1 MKLFYKYYLMIALPL
16 VSCLFIIGI
25 FLSALMYNYSIS
37 EKHASLERAAT
48 RVSEMTEELFYS
60 HSFSREQMMRS
71 FLSSMSTDGKI
82 HIIVCNTNGEIIL
95 TSDRFGTGY
104 MTATVSPDILNKTS
118 NTEIFTAT
126 GTMGGLYGGNNYTVG
141 LTARGDLSEPIA
153 YVYVTTSIESV
164 TVLMSYVRNLFTL
177 LALIVFIFAAVVSY
191 FIVRKMTRPIKQIST
206 ASARFA
212 RGDFSTRVPV
222 QSSDEI
228 GEMTQA
234 FNNMADSLEKSEDLR
249 RDFIA
254 NVSHELRS
262 PMTSITGFVDG
273 ILDGT
278 IPKEREEHY
287 LQIVSEEVHR
297 LSRLV
302 SRMLEITVLQSKNV
316 SESSSTFDFC
326 ELVGHVCKSFEKNA
340 EEREININV
349 EFPSHSVSITA
360 NEDSLYQ
367 AIYNLID
374 NALKFSMDGSQID
387 ISVSQRGNHLTF
399 SSKNYGSEIPKEE
412 LPFIFDRFHKADR
425 SRSRDKSGLGLGL
438 YIAKTIISQHNGK
451 IKATSDDG
459 MVEFSFTIPTQITK
473 QV

>member
-25 FLSALMYNYSIS
+25 FLSALMYNYSIA
-37 EKHASLERAAT
+37 EKHTSLESSAT
-48 RVSEMTEELFYS
+48 RVSKMTEDLYYN
-60 HSFSREQMMRS
+60 HSLSREQMTRNI
-71 FLSSMSTDGKI
+71 LTSMSTDGNI
-82 HIIVCNTNGEIIL
+82 HILVCDTNGEIVL
-95 TSDRFGTGY
+95 TSDMYGTAY
-104 MTATVSPDILNKTS
+104 MNATVDPDILQKTS
-118 NTEIFTAT
+118 GSEIFTDI
-126 GTMGGLYGGNNYTVG
+126 GTMSGLYSGNNYTVG
-141 LTARGDLSEPIA
+141 LTTRNDLLEPIA
-153 YVYVTTSIESV
+153 YVYVTTSIENV
-164 TVLMSYVRNLFTL
+164 RMLMDYVRNLFTF

-212 RGDFSTRVPV
+212 SGDFSSRVPV
-222 QSSDEI
+222 QSNDEI

-234 FNNMADSLEKSEDLR
+234 FNNMANSLEKSEDLR

-302 SRMLEITVLQSKNV
+302 SRMLEITVLQSKKV
-316 SESSSTFDFC
+316 SESSTTFDFC
-326 ELVGHVCKSFEKNA
+326 ELVGRVCESFEKKA
-340 EEREININV
+340 EERAIRINI
-349 EFPSHSVSITA
+349 EFSSRSIFITA

-367 AIYNLID
+367 VIYNLID
-374 NALKFSMDGSQID
+374 NALKFSKDGSRID
-387 ISVSQRGNHLTF
+387 ISVSLRGNALTF
-399 SSKNYGSEIPKEE
+399 SSKNYGTEIPKEQ
-412 LPFIFDRFHKADR
+412 LPYIFDRFHKADR

-451 IKATSDDG
+451 IKATSADG
-459 MVEFSFTIPTQITK
+459 TVEFSFTIPTQPTK
-473 QV
+473 

>member
-16 VSCLFIIGI
+16 VSCLFIIGV
-25 FLSALMYNYSIS
+25 FLSALMYNYSIA
-37 EKHASLERAAT
+37 EKHASLERAAI
-48 RVSEMTEELFYS
+48 RVSEMTEDLFYD

-95 TSDRFGTGY
+95 TSDKFGTSY
-104 MTATVSPDILNKTS
+104 MTATVSPDIIQKTS
-118 NTEIFTAT
+118 NTEIFTDA
-126 GTMGGLYGGNNYTVG
+126 GTMDGLYGGNNYTVG
-141 LTARGDLSEPIA
+141 LVARGDLSEPIA
-153 YVYVTTSIESV
+153 YVYVTTSIDSV
-164 TVLMSYVRNLFTL
+164 TVLMEYVRNLFTF
-177 LALIVFIFAAVVSY
+177 LALIVFIIAAAVSY

-206 ASARFA
+206 ASTRFA
-212 RGDFSTRVPV
+212 NGDFSSRVPI
-222 QSSDEI
+222 QSNDEI
-228 GEMTQA
+228 GEMTKA

-316 SESSSTFDFC
+316 SESSTTFDFC
-326 ELVGHVCKSFEKNA
+326 ELVGRICESFEKKA
-340 EEREININV
+340 EERAISINV
-349 EFPSHSVSITA
+349 EFSEHPVLITA

-374 NALKFSMDGSQID
+374 NALKFSKDDSSID
-387 ISVSQRGNHLTF
+387 ISVSLRGNSLTF
-399 SSKNYGSEIPKEE
+399 SSKNYGSEIPKNE
-412 LPFIFDRFHKADR
+412 LPYIFDRFHKADR

-438 YIAKTIISQHNGK
+438 YIAKTIISQHRGK
-451 IKATSDDG
+451 IKATSADG
-459 MVEFSFTIPTQITK
+459 IVEFSFTIPTQITK
-473 QV
+473 